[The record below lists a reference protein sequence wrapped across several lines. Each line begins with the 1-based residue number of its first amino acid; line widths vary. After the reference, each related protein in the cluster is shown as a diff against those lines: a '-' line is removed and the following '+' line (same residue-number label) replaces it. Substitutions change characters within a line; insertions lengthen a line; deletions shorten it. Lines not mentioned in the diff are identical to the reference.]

1 LPNQPTSSRSSV
13 LLEGEVVRHEV
24 VAPVVVDVALDRGP
38 TVVTLDVAK
47 PVVVLD
53 PMLAVELGVL
63 LEALDTKVE
72 EAEVEEVEEVGPV
85 EVFVV
90 DTK

>member
-1 LPNQPTSSRSSV
+1 
-13 LLEGEVVRHEV
+13 